1 MKDDEHAWK
10 HYLSLRAGQAG
21 TKVLSVHQSLLGGR
35 PDAHAFLRK
44 PGTTRHCFKFTKT
57 CVPSIPAP
65 FAPCSGRWKRN
76 ESAALLSLRRGEGP
90 PLAKTLP
97 NLYIPRGIPSFGTRH
112 SASSS
117 FETNTV
123 PSAKVQDKKAPSPN
137 ERTGSHDYFSSRI
150 KTGSWISFFTGPRT
164 AKIPFPSS
172 AAGFSC
178 GSSSR

>member
-1 MKDDEHAWK
+1 MTKMHGSIIFPSGPDRREQKSSPSTNPCGA
-10 HYLSLRAGQAG
+10 AGRMH
-21 TKVLSVHQSLLGGR
+21 T
-35 PDAHAFLRK
+35 PFLRK

-123 PSAKVQDKKAPSPN
+123 PSAKVQDKKRLPALTKGL
-137 ERTGSHDYFSSRI
+137 EAMTIFSSRI

-164 AKIPFPSS
+164 AKIPFPIS